1 MSRSTFV
8 MFGLLAAIAL
18 APIAPDAHAQQKVY
32 QWKDAQGRTHYS
44 SAPPSRGE
52 YSVRGVRAT
61 IPAAPATEPAAA
73 AAETE
78 QCRQARANLAILR
91 NNAEVQMDTD
101 GDGKP
106 DRVLDAEQRSAQIK
120 LAETILE
127 TNCKTR

>member
-1 MSRSTFV
+1 MPRFP
-8 MFGLLAAIAL
+8 FALLGLAAAIAL
-18 APIAPDAHAQQKVY
+18 APVAPDALAQQKVY

-52 YSVRGVRAT
+52 YSVRGVRAAT
-61 IPAAPATEPAAA
+61 PTAPAAAPAAAP
-73 AAETE
+73 ETE

-106 DRVLDAEQRSAQIK
+106 DRVLDAEQRNAQIK

-127 TNCKTR
+127 TNCKPR